1 MWWVGEGREDAT
13 VAVRGVFAQADIDT
27 EHEGGEEFGEKLE
40 GENDGC
46 LRIVGSASSSVLVLS
61 AHLPDDI

>member
-1 MWWVGEGREDAT
+1 